1 MNAKV
6 NPVHMSMIEEELEE
20 ALMFIDLSDGAMV
33 NREILRVLDTA
44 QKEGRINPMERVQAL
59 DYLEEVWGIV
69 G

>member
-1 MNAKV
+1 MNVKV

-33 NREILRVLDTA
+33 NREVLRLLDTA
-44 QKEGRINPMERVQAL
+44 QKEGRLNPLERMQAL
-59 DYLEEVWGIV
+59 DYLEEVWGIA